1 MRILI
6 QRVSEASVTID
17 GRVAGRIGRGVVAL
31 VGFCPTDDER
41 IVARTIDKFV
51 GLRIFADETGNTNLS
66 LEEVGGGILA
76 VSQFTLYADVR
87 KGRRPSFSGAMAPG
101 PARELWEKF
110 LVALRARYSAGPVE
124 TGEFGAMM
132 QVALVNDGP
141 VTVWLDSADL
151 AT

>member
-6 QRVSEASVTID
+6 QRVSKASVAVD
-17 GRVAGRIGRGVVAL
+17 GRVVGEIGPGVVAL
-31 VGFCPTDDER
+31 VGFSHADDER
-41 IVARTIDKFV
+41 VLAKTIDKFV
-51 GLRIFADETGNTNLS
+51 GLRIFADAAGNTNLS

-87 KGRRPSFSGAMAPG
+87 KGRRPSFSDAMPPA
-101 PARELWEKF
+101 PAREFWSKF
-110 LVALRARYSAGPVE
+110 VVALRARYSAGPVE

-151 AT
+151 AI